1 VVAPV
6 YANKIYG
13 SPASLGALVG
23 SFGAG
28 AFAGS
33 LLFGS
38 VGRAWPRRRTFLTSY
53 LVGAVLIYG
62 TLALSPPLGVAVVAA
77 VAAGAAFGPVNPIFA
92 TVTQDNTPP

>member
-1 VVAPV
+1 MIMVATVGNFFDQLLLTVVAPV
-6 YANKIYG
+6 YANEING

-38 VGRAWPRRRTFLTSY
+38 VG
-53 LVGAVLIYG
+53 
-62 TLALSPPLGVAVVAA
+62 
-77 VAAGAAFGPVNPIFA
+77 
-92 TVTQDNTPP
+92 